1 MAKKNINID
10 FDETVMEKLVND
22 GYVPEFGARPMRRVV
37 DLDMGDV
44 IAKELVANRL
54 FPGNKAVMS
63 VENGQYVIKK
73 VEIN

>member
-1 MAKKNINID
+1 MI
-10 FDETVMEKLVND
+10 EKLVND

-37 DLDMGDV
+37 DLEMGDV

-54 FPGNKAVMS
+54 LPGDKAVMS
-63 VENGQYVIKK
+63 VENCQYVIKK

>member
-1 MAKKNINID
+1 ML
-10 FDETVMEKLVND
+10 FCLLFLTLLFLFKLVND

-54 FPGNKAVMS
+54 LPGDKAVMS
-63 VENGQYVIKK
+63 VENDQYVIKK
-73 VEIN
+73 NELN